1 MKSISAALLLS
12 VATLVAGSTLTIPIS
27 VLENADQL
35 TSESITKRYLQRR
48 ALATAPLISIHNDI
62 LYTAPVTL
70 GTPPQPFNL
79 AIDTGSP
86 YTWVTQSACTGA
98 GCMRVTNHFNCDLST
113 TCKVHPAAFN
123 SSYVSGTGVSGKFVQ
138 DTYNFGA
145 LQFTGIAG
153 VASIDD
159 VELPPTADGI
169 LGLWY
174 YPRIGA
180 ATILNVLKN
189 STALTQPVMGIW
201 MQAATTQGVT
211 APGGEI
217 TIGGVNPQ
225 RYIGDITYIDCV
237 ANHPWT
243 IPLGGM
249 QIGNTLIPTA
259 GILAAIDT
267 GTSAMLMPKSYA
279 DLINGAIPGAL
290 QASNL
295 GGLWILPCDGTTPI
309 TFTFGTFVAKVPYS
323 SLAMQV
329 PRLKVVGRTG
339 DYCRSSAMFP
349 TGAVVPIDDWI
360 IGATFLR
367 TVYAVYD
374 FGNNEAGGGRIGF
387 ANLATAG
394 SPPGTNGTTGNGG
407 QGGNGSKNNGTSGGS
422 GDGTGSGGNTQNA
435 ASSITIIPAASIAM
449 QAAVLLFAVVAA
461 IC

>member
-1 MKSISAALLLS
+1 M
-12 VATLVAGSTLTIPIS
+12 TF
-27 VLENADQL
+27 
-35 TSESITKRYLQRR
+35 
-48 ALATAPLISIHNDI
+48 
-62 LYTAPVTL
+62 YT
-70 GTPPQPFNL
+70 
-79 AIDTGSP
+79 
-86 YTWVTQSACTGA
+86 
-98 GCMRVTNHFNCDLST
+98 
-113 TCKVHPAAFN
+113 
-123 SSYVSGTGVSGKFVQ
+123 
-138 DTYNFGA
+138 DTYKFGS
-145 LQFTGIAG
+145 LQLTGIAG
-153 VASIDD
+153 VASIDN
-159 VELPPTADGI
+159 VKLPPTADGI

-174 YPRIGA
+174 YPRLGV

-201 MQAATTQGVT
+201 MQAATILGVT

-225 RYIGDITYIDCV
+225 RFTGDITYIDCV

-249 QIGNTLIPTA
+249 QIGNTLIPTT

-290 QASNL
+290 QATNL
-295 GGLWILPCDGTTPI
+295 DGHWILPCDGTTPI

-329 PRLKVVGRTG
+329 ARYKVTGRSG

-349 TGAVVPIDDWI
+349 TGIVVPIDDWI

-387 ANLATAG
+387 ANLATPG

-407 QGGNGSKNNGTSGGS
+407 QGGNGSNNNGTSGNGGS
-422 GDGTGSGGNTQNA
+422 GDGSGSGGNTQNA
-435 ASSITIIPAASIAM
+435 ASSIFPASSIAM
-449 QAAVLLFAVVAA
+449 QAAILLVAVVAA
-461 IC
+461 MS